1 MVNLNSLKKFNTF
14 NLDIKFDF
22 IYIVDSISDL
32 KKILF
37 LNFKKKRY
45 SIFLGYGSN
54 TLFLND
60 FYGTLI
66 INRIKGIK
74 IKENIDFWFLN
85 VYSGESWSNFVNFT
99 IYNGIYGLE
108 NLSFIPGS
116 VGGAVVNNIGA
127 YGLELQKFFYYAKIL
142 DCYTGKV
149 FFLKKKNFFFSY
161 RYSVFK
167 NFINNRYIIL
177 KVGFLI
183 KKIWKPC
190 LLHKNLLLFFD
201 PLNNN
206 INVEDIYK
214 KILEF
219 REKKIPNPKIF
230 GNIGSIFKNPIIDI
244 FHYKYIKKI
253 YFPYFSYF
261 NYFDSFLIKNKIKIP
276 AALLIDICG
285 LKGYTIGWAKV
296 YEKQP
301 LIIINLGY
309 ASPKHIYSLSLYVRK
324 KVFKKFNIFL
334 EFEIKII
341 DFFYL
346 LKNDNFFK
354 V

>member
-1 MVNLNSLKKFNTF
+1 MVNLNSLKKFNTL

-22 IYIVDSISDL
+22 IYIVDNILDL
-32 KKILF
+32 KKILSWD
-37 LNFKKKRY
+37 FKKKRY

-54 TLFLND
+54 TLFLNN
-60 FYGTLI
+60 FYGTVI

-74 IKENIDFWFLN
+74 IKENINFWFLS
-85 VYSGESWSNFVNFT
+85 VYSGESWSDLVNFT
-99 IYNGIYGLE
+99 INNGIYGLE

-127 YGLELQKFFYYAKIL
+127 YGLEIKEFFHYAKVL
-142 DCYTGKV
+142 DCYTGKI
-149 FFLKKKNFFFSY
+149 FFLEKKKLFFSY
-161 RYSVFK
+161 RYSIFK
-167 NFINNRYIIL
+167 SFINNRYIIL

-183 KKIWKPC
+183 KKSWKPC
-190 LLHKNLLLFFD
+190 ILHKDLLLFFD
-201 PLNNN
+201 PLDVN
-206 INVEDIYK
+206 INIEDIYK
-214 KILEF
+214 KIFEF

-230 GNIGSIFKNPIIDI
+230 GNIGSIFKNPFIDV
-244 FHYKYIKKI
+244 FYYKYIKKL
-253 YFPYFSYF
+253 YFSYF
-261 NYFDSFLIKNKIKIP
+261 DYFKDFNVKNKIKIP

-285 LKGYTIGWAKV
+285 LKGYTIGWARV

-301 LIIINLGY
+301 LIIINLGH
-309 ASPKHIYSLSLYVRK
+309 ALPKHIYSLSLYVRK

-334 EFEIKII
+334 EFEIKIV

-346 LKNDNFFK
+346 LKNKNFFK